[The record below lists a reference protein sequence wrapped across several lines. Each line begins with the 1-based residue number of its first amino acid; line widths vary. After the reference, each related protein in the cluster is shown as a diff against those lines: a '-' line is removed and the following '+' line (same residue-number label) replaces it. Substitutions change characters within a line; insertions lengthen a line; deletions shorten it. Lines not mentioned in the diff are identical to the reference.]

1 MAFAE
6 ITIFADDFADPGQL
20 SEKKLKPLELNLEAM
35 PDYEVDDLA
44 SETLAAVK
52 RFLQQTGTNECL
64 DKKKRKRKM
73 RELNREEEGCAEA

>member
-35 PDYEVDDLA
+35 PDYEADDLA

-52 RFLQQTGTNECL
+52 RFLQQLGTNECL
-64 DKKKRKRKM
+64 DKKKRKRKT
-73 RELNREEEGCAEA
+73 REVNREEEGCAKS

>member
-20 SEKKLKPLELNLEAM
+20 SENKLKPIELNLEAM

-44 SETLAAVK
+44 SATLAAVK
-52 RFLQQTGTNECL
+52 RFLQQSGTNECL

-73 RELNREEEGCAEA
+73 RELNREEEGCAKS